1 MLSPF
6 TEEESEVSGS
16 SAVSTF
22 IEVVSD
28 SARINTQVFLTPYLH
43 SNLLLT
49 YF

>member
-16 SAVSTF
+16 SALSNF
-22 IEVVSD
+22 IEVVND
-28 SARINTQVFLTPYLH
+28 SARISSQVFLTPY